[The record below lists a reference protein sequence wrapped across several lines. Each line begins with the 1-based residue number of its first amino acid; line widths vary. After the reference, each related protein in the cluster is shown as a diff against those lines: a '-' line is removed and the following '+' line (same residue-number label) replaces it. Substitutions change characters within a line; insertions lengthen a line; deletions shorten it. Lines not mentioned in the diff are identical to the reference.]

1 MKSNYINS
9 DPKHFR
15 VKNYWFDHE
24 EFKLLLRGNGEPLR
38 FMKEK
43 AYVIKE
49 ILNKLQER
57 LEWWNRKV
65 FGWVYLK
72 AKEMVRELNKSDLM
86 MSDNNTLINPRLG
99 ENKESIKLG
108 WTNLQRKESLLR
120 KNSKQIWVW

>member
-1 MKSNYINS
+1 
-9 DPKHFR
+9 
-15 VKNYWFDHE
+15 
-24 EFKLLLRGNGEPLR
+24 
-38 FMKEK
+38 MKEK

-72 AKEMVRELNKSDLM
+72 AEEMVRELNKLDLM
-86 MSDNNTLINPRLG
+86 MSDNNTLINLRLG
-99 ENKESIKLG
+99 ENKESKKLG

-120 KNSKQIWVW
+120 KNSKQMWFW